1 MLSLEYTFRR
11 DQFREDI
18 ELTDA
23 DKPRLTR
30 DSLVLRVIF
39 LKTVFILPTLLSL
52 HCCYWGDF
60 KMALVPFLLFLLPL
74 AFGADSP
81 NIVIVLTDD
90 QVSEEHDDDDDDDQ
104 VSHDHNDDDF
114 AIIW

>member
-1 MLSLEYTFRR
+1 
-11 DQFREDI
+11 
-18 ELTDA
+18 
-23 DKPRLTR
+23 
-30 DSLVLRVIF
+30 
-39 LKTVFILPTLLSL
+39 
-52 HCCYWGDF
+52 
-60 KMALVPFLLFLLPL
+60 MALVPFLLFLLPL

-104 VSHDHNDDDF
+104 VSHDHNHDDF